1 MLGLVMVT
9 FNDPGVVVSV
19 VTEEREERRGCIVTN
34 QRPTYLGVVDAVYQV
49 SILVTAGVQ
58 DIR

>member
-1 MLGLVMVT
+1 MVT